1 MGGPTGKPRLLVL
14 APYYLP
20 GYKGGGCIRAVANL
34 IGHLKEDFEFEVAT
48 GAHDL
53 QEAEPYA
60 AAARAGVIAAEGYQI
75 HYFSGGWRLFQGL
88 RRLRQEPWDLIYLN
102 SAFSPGYTLLPLL
115 LNRLGGRPWVPMVL
129 APRGEFIEGSLQSH
143 RSKHIKKR
151 LFLWLARASGLYA
164 GVTFQATSQE
174 EAEGIRALG
183 LREARIVLAPD
194 LPPRSQEAT
203 ASWPTKAPGEL
214 RVVFVSRIVP
224 GKNLHF
230 ALEAL
235 RGVQAPVDF
244 EIVGPIGDGAYWA
257 TCQQI
262 MATLPGHIRV
272 RHLGPV
278 PHTEILQ
285 VFAAHDVFFFPTQ
298 AENNGYV
305 ILESLLAGCPVLL
318 SDRTPWRGLRELGV
332 GRELPLEDPAAFTAA
347 LEELAA
353 LGPEEHAALR
363 ERAQAYG
370 RERLLASED
379 VAATRAMFLEAMA

>member
-1 MGGPTGKPRLLVL
+1 M
-14 APYYLP
+14 
-20 GYKGGGCIRAVANL
+20 
-34 IGHLKEDFEFEVAT
+34 
-48 GAHDL
+48 
-53 QEAEPYA
+53 
-60 AAARAGVIAAEGYQI
+60 
-75 HYFSGGWRLFQGL
+75 
-88 RRLRQEPWDLIYLN
+88 
-102 SAFSPGYTLLPLL
+102 
-115 LNRLGGRPWVPMVL
+115 
-129 APRGEFIEGSLQSH
+129 
-143 RSKHIKKR
+143 
-151 LFLWLARASGLYA
+151 
-164 GVTFQATSQE
+164 
-174 EAEGIRALG
+174 
-183 LREARIVLAPD
+183 
-194 LPPRSQEAT
+194 
-203 ASWPTKAPGEL
+203 
-214 RVVFVSRIVP
+214 VFVSRIDP
-224 GKNLHF
+224 KKNLHF

-257 TCQQI
+257 ACQQS

-278 PHTEILQ
+278 PHGEILQ

-318 SDRTPWRGLRELGV
+318 SDRAPWRGLKELGV

-379 VAATRAMFLEAMA
+379 VAATRAMFREALA